1 MKQGDKIFKKVFE
14 DKKRYECLTVDDLLL
29 NFPLEG
35 TNVSV
40 RRLAHESLLFAEKN
54 NLLEYY
60 YEKKCRFYDRK
71 KNRISNKQKKSSSE
85 NKIELFTKIIKEG
98 PTYVCVICNR
108 CMHQKGTKYLIKA
121 MQMSI

>member
-60 YEKKCRFYDRK
+60 YEKNVGFMIEK
-71 KNRISNKQKKSSSE
+71 KTELVTNKKKVPV
-85 NKIELFTKIIKEG
+85 KIKL
-98 PTYVCVICNR
+98 N
-108 CMHQKGTKYLIKA
+108 YLLK
-121 MQMSI
+121 